1 MATETT
7 VRSHPNSLS
16 IGSKSNEIV
25 ERKAA
30 APSSAKKVTA
40 TTIHGQYF
48 SLLGVSL
55 ATA

>member
-40 TTIHGQYF
+40 TTTHGQYF
-48 SLLGVSL
+48 SVLGVSL
-55 ATA
+55 ATP